1 MRKGAFIFLYL
12 AVGALITLGL
22 VILTSASSRFDDAS
36 MGQYF
41 FLTRQAMWLGVG
53 IAALVVMAFV
63 DYRKLRRF
71 SWPLFF
77 VICLALALC
86 FVPGIGD
93 EAKGENRW
101 IVLPGVGLRFQ
112 PSEPAKLIIM
122 VVLASWFARYQA
134 EIRSFSRGFL
144 VPCIILGIPLLL
156 ILLET
161 DMGTTAGL
169 GAAGLIVMYVA
180 GSRLQFM
187 LPSVAVAVAMLVVM
201 VQQDPNRMRRITA
214 FTNLEEHKEGAG
226 WQQLLALEA
235 FGNGGSEGLGLGN
248 GLVKQKNFPEH
259 HTDFIFPVIGEELG
273 VFVSMGVILC
283 FVVFLLTGMFIALS
297 APDLFGRLLGIGLT
311 CSIVIPAMMNI
322 GVTTACLPNTGLPLP
337 FVSYGGTNLV
347 FTMAMVGVLLSILRR
362 SRATEL
368 SEIPVVKDKVF
379 EVRL

>member
-122 VVLASWFARYQA
+122 VVLSSWFARYQA

>member
-134 EIRSFSRGFL
+134 EIRSFFRGFL

-180 GSRLQFM
+180 GSRLRFM

>member
-1 MRKGAFIFLYL
+1 
-12 AVGALITLGL
+12 
-22 VILTSASSRFDDAS
+22 
-36 MGQYF
+36 
-41 FLTRQAMWLGVG
+41 
-53 IAALVVMAFV
+53 
-63 DYRKLRRF
+63 
-71 SWPLFF
+71 